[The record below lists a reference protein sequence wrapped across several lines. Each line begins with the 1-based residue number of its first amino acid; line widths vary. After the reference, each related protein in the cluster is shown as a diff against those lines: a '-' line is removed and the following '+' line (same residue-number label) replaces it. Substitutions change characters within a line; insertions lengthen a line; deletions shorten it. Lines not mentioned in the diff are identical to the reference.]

1 MKTSLSPDPA
11 FAAKESKRLQKLPTA
26 AAITDMLANI
36 AFGDIAL
43 ISSFGADS
51 AVLLHMVAQTNLHQ
65 PIVFIDTGKLFPQTL
80 AYQRELV
87 AHLGLTNVQ
96 TITPDAHDINTQDS
110 DDALWLRNASACC
123 AVRKVAP
130 LAKALVGVTAWMT
143 GRKAF
148 QNTTRAALEIVEVV
162 DGRYKLNPLIGWSAA
177 DINEYLTTH
186 QLPRHPLVERG
197 YLSIGCQPCTTPVR
211 PGEDARAGR
220 WRDADKTECGIH
232 VAAHAA

>member
-1 MKTSLSPDPA
+1 MKTSFSPDPV
-11 FAAKESKRLQKLPTA
+11 FAAKESKRLQKMPTA
-26 AAITDMLANI
+26 VAIADMLANP
-36 AFGDIAL
+36 AYGDISL
-43 ISSFGADS
+43 VSSFGADS
-51 AVLLHMVAQTNLHQ
+51 AVLLHMVAQTNPHQ
-65 PIVFIDTGKLFPQTL
+65 PVLFIDTGKLFPQTL
-80 AYQRELV
+80 AYQRDLV

-96 TITPDAHDINTQDS
+96 TISPDARDISAQDA
-110 DDALWLRNASACC
+110 DDALWLRNASTCC
-123 AVRKVAP
+123 ALRKVAP
-130 LAKALVGVTAWMT
+130 LAQALVGVTSWMT

-148 QNTTRAALEIVEVV
+148 QNISRAALEIVEVV

-177 DINEYLTTH
+177 HINEYLTMH

-220 WRDADKTECGIH
+220 WRDAEKTECGIH